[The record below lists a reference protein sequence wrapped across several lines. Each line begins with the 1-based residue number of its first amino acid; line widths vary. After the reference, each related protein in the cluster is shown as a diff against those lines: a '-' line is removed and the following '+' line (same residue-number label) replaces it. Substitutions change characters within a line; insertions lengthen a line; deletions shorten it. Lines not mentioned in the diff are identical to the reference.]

1 MTLIAAL
8 LGLSTLVYRHSIASM
23 AAMIFI
29 IVAYCMIDLLPK
41 KLTSIRTIWV
51 GFIVTS
57 LVLALEVTF
66 ALSTDSIS
74 SVGKTISFLKRTSMW
89 TIALNKL
96 PENFLFGIG
105 LMNTTYMKTTFG
117 YAQLH
122 NSLFTALVWGG
133 TVGLFIY
140 SHFIFSMQ
148 RGLNRTGNRTVSRF
162 MGVLFAGTMIASL
175 VDGLELTTHAYML
188 YFIIARCDQ
197 VTRTLASVSIK
208 LHRQKRICL
217 LQLAPVTANTIEVER

>member
-1 MTLIAAL
+1 MFRQKKVFYLYDYDNKFIIRYVASFAILFLHERYCGGHAGNAPLTLIAAL

-66 ALSTDSIS
+66 ALSTDLIS

-105 LMNTTYMKTTFG
+105 LI
-117 YAQLH
+117 LH
-122 NSLFTALVWGG
+122 T
-133 TVGLFIY
+133 
-140 SHFIFSMQ
+140 
-148 RGLNRTGNRTVSRF
+148 
-162 MGVLFAGTMIASL
+162 
-175 VDGLELTTHAYML
+175 
-188 YFIIARCDQ
+188 
-197 VTRTLASVSIK
+197 
-208 LHRQKRICL
+208 
-217 LQLAPVTANTIEVER
+217 